1 MKINLN
7 SKVLPYVVSLGS
19 LLVSTLLIKAIGMPL
34 FALLA
39 VIALIFAFK
48 PESGNKSPAVI
59 PAQRINT
66 LTTKGQQRLT
76 AKTETKLLTGASK

>member
-48 PESGNKSPAVI
+48 PERDTKSVAVI
-59 PAQRINT
+59 PAQRTNT
-66 LTTKGQQRLT
+66 LTTKEQQRLT
-76 AKTETKLLTGASK
+76 AKAETKRLTGASK